1 MKKINIDS
9 KSLVS
14 VGVLIGTGLLGLLK
28 MKDESNRKAAEKE
41 EMINEIMERLT
52 KQD

>member
-14 VGVLIGTGLLGLLK
+14 FGVLIGTGLLGLLK
-28 MKDESNRKAAEKE
+28 MKDDSNKRATEKE
-41 EMINEIMERLT
+41 EMINEIMERLSN
-52 KQD
+52 KN